1 MKKPVKIC
9 KNPDCGVEIVDYKSS
24 KREYC
29 SDYCRNHHGYI
40 NRTAYNLEFVTR
52 SKGMAKNYE
61 LLKLHRDSNIY
72 IEKLS
77 KYEKFGFNTNYLPEF
92 SMYNISGVPT
102 KIYKMKD
109 IFFSLD
115 KSDNIIIHKEQKK

>member
-1 MKKPVKIC
+1 MLFKTIQMKKPVKIC
-9 KNPDCGVEIVDYKSS
+9 KNPDCRDEIVDYISS

-29 SDYCRNHHGYI
+29 SDYCRNHHGYV
-40 NRTAYNLEFVTR
+40 NRKAYNLEFVTR

-61 LLKLHRDSNIY
+61 LLKLHRESNIY

-92 SMYNISGVPT
+92 KIFKISGVPT
-102 KIYKMKD
+102 TCY
-109 IFFSLD
+109 
-115 KSDNIIIHKEQKK
+115 